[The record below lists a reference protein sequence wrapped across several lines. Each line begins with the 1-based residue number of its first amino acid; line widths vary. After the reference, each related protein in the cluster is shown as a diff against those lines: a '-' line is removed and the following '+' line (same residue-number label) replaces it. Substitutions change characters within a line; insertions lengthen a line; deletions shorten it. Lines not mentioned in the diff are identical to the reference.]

1 MNLGGES
8 RVAGAEVVAET
19 GLIFWGVQC
28 RLLQGLKPSI
38 DLIGFIGLAKA
49 MPCYSAVEFKVE
61 MEFFRSL

>member
-1 MNLGGES
+1 M
-8 RVAGAEVVAET
+8 VAET